1 MTVNPK
7 CKVALVGEAGC
18 GKSSCMALLQR
29 LYDPDHGSIR
39 LDGVDLREY
48 NVNALRSRV
57 VIVDQKPVLFATS
70 VRENITYGLQHDVSD
85 TWTVPGVFLSMFL
98 KVYGLGFRVWGL
110 GFRV

>member
-1 MTVNPK
+1 M
-7 CKVALVGEAGC
+7 
-18 GKSSCMALLQR
+18 
-29 LYDPDHGSIR
+29 
-39 LDGVDLREY
+39 
-48 NVNALRSRV
+48 
-57 VIVDQKPVLFATS
+57 DQKPVLFATS